1 MNFFKKALIAIL
13 SVGLVTVPATRE
25 VETVEA
31 AGTNKISTNPSNR
44 QLFDENDPH
53 VIAYGRLQYGES
65 VPEYTPFEVEFNY
78 RDTQRVPRY
87 IVIVASASK
96 YGDFFTGGDGSV
108 LHVDEFSLDYD
119 Y

>member
-1 MNFFKKALIAIL
+1 MKHLIGQPDTCTVWVALADWESPFEI
-13 SVGLVTVPATRE
+13 R
-25 VETVEA
+25 
-31 AGTNKISTNPSNR
+31 TNPSNR

-65 VPEYTPFEVEFNY
+65 VPEYTPCEVEFNY
-78 RDTQRVPRY
+78 RDTQRAPRY